1 MLLCPHLFFK
11 RVNAIYNFSG
21 LGQLRRLSKGK
32 RDFIFSLFKLVPS
45 KGRRIIIVQNT
56 DDLEYL
62 KKKLTNKDRFRLEL
76 IPGSGFSRRL
86 VDKKEENWGHRD
98 GGIVIGYVGRINK
111 DKGVLNLIR
120 AVNELRGK
128 GCNLNLKVWGRID
141 EKGRHG
147 FSETELRYLQSNGDF
162 LLGYETNPDVI
173 YNSFDWFCLPSNG
186 EGLSKAAIEAA
197 SYSKPLI
204 LSNVEGNRDMISEN
218 GYLFNYDDLIDL
230 KRTILMAYRL
240 EYSDYVKFSKRSL
253 NLFEERWT
261 LNAIS
266 KQWINIIN
274 DF

>member
-1 MLLCPHLFFK
+1 MNSKNIIFLVNVDWFFNSHRRPLQRNLELHFNTSVIAGDSRVELSYKIDRFKQKNRIPTIKGLVDIFRLLKKWSQEDLFIVVSPVMIFIFHFLFFK

-128 GCNLNLKVWGRID
+128 GCNLTKVW
-141 EKGRHG
+141 
-147 FSETELRYLQSNGDF
+147 
-162 LLGYETNPDVI
+162 V
-173 YNSFDWFCLPSNG
+173 
-186 EGLSKAAIEAA
+186 
-197 SYSKPLI
+197 
-204 LSNVEGNRDMISEN
+204 EN
-218 GYLFNYDDLIDL
+218 GRVARF
-230 KRTILMAYRL
+230 
-240 EYSDYVKFSKRSL
+240 F
-253 NLFEERWT
+253 
-261 LNAIS
+261 
-266 KQWINIIN
+266 
-274 DF
+274 